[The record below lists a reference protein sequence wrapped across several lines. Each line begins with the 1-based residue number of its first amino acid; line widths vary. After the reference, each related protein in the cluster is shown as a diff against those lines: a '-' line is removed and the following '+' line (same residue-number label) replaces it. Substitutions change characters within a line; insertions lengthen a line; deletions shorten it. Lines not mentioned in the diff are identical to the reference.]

1 MIGDCHTA
9 ALVGSDGSIDWL
21 CIPMFDSPACFAA
34 LLGNSKN
41 GRWLLAPADPP
52 KKVTRRYRGDSL
64 ILETEYETETGAV
77 TVIDCMPPR
86 TREPDLVRMVVGTRG
101 SVKMRMELVIRF
113 DYGWVVPWVQQTK
126 DGIRATAGPD
136 TLVLSTPVELRG
148 EELTTVADFT
158 VSAGERV
165 PFTLLWH
172 ASHEST
178 PAIPDAEEA
187 IRTTEAWW
195 KEWSSQ
201 CKYDGQWRDAVMRSL
216 VVLKG
221 LTFAPTGGIVAAPTM
236 SLPEKIG
243 GGKNWD
249 YRFCWLRD
257 ATFTVYALL
266 NAGYQLE
273 AKEFRDWLVRAVAG
287 LPGELQIAYNILGVR
302 RLTELELDWL
312 SGYENSKPVRVGNA
326 AWNQFQLDVYGE
338 VLDMMY
344 LSRRRGLP
352 ESGEVWAV
360 EKAILKFLEDAWQRP
375 DDGIWETRGPRV
387 PITHSRVMAWV
398 AFDRALKAVEHFGC
412 DGPAEK
418 WRAIRDRIHAEVC
431 EQGFNTQLNSFVQTY
446 GSDQLDGSLLM
457 IPLVG
462 FLEKDDP
469 RLAGTVDAIQERMMY
484 KGFVYRHP
492 SPSGEEGLA
501 EKEGSFLA
509 CSFWMVDC
517 LELLGRHDEAVKLFE
532 RLLSVRNDLG
542 LLAEQYDPLARR
554 QLGNFPQAFSHIGV
568 VNSARN
574 LSMEHGPAKDRH
586 QSSGAAKEKD

>member
-1 MIGDCHTA
+1 MSLPIEQYGMIGDCHTA

-21 CIPMFDSPACFAA
+21 CFPMFDSPACFAA
-34 LLGNSKN
+34 LLGEPKN
-41 GRWLLAPADPP
+41 GRWLLAPADRP
-52 KKVTRRYRGDSL
+52 KNVTRQYRGDSL

-86 TREPDLVRMVVGTRG
+86 TREPDLVRMVVGKRG
-101 SVKMRMELVIRF
+101 TVRMRMELVIRF
-113 DYGWVVPWVQQTK
+113 DYGWVVPWVRQTD
-126 DGIRATAGPD
+126 DGIQAIAGHD
-136 TLVLSTPVELRG
+136 TLVLRTPVKLRG
-148 EELTTVADFT
+148 EEFTTVSDFT

-165 PFTLLWH
+165 PFVLVWH
-172 ASHEST
+172 PSHHAT
-178 PAIPDAEEA
+178 PAIPDADDA
-187 IRTTEAWW
+187 IRSTEKWW
-195 KEWSSQ
+195 QEWASQ
-201 CKYDGQWRDAVMRSL
+201 CNYEGPWRDAVMRSL

-221 LTFAPTGGIVAAPTM
+221 LSYAPTGAMVAAPTM

-243 GGKNWD
+243 GSRNWD
-249 YRFCWLRD
+249 YRYCWLRD

-287 LPGELQIAYNILGVR
+287 LPGELQIAYSILGIR

-312 SGYENSKPVRVGNA
+312 PGYENSKPVRIGNA

-338 VLDMMY
+338 VLDMMH
-344 LSRRRGLP
+344 LSRRRGLQ
-352 ESGEVWAV
+352 SSDAAWAV

-375 DDGIWETRGPRV
+375 DDGIWEVRGPRI
-387 PITHSRVMAWV
+387 PITHSKVMAWV
-398 AFDRALKAVEHFGC
+398 AFDRGVKAVESFGC
-412 DGPAEK
+412 EGPVEK
-418 WRAIRDRIHAEVC
+418 WRQIRDRIHAEVC
-431 EQGFNTQLNSFVQTY
+431 EHGFNSKLNSFVQYY

-469 RLAGTVDAIQERMMY
+469 RLRGTVDAIQKRLMY

-492 SPSGEEGLA
+492 AKAVEELA

-517 LELLGRHDEAVKLFE
+517 LMLLGRHDEATELFE
-532 RLLSVRNDLG
+532 RLLSVRNDVG
-542 LLAEQYDPLARR
+542 LLAEEYDPVAGR
-554 QLGNFPQAFSHIGV
+554 QLGNFPQAFSHIGL

-574 LSMEHGPAKDRH
+574 LTARHGPAKDRH
-586 QSSGAAKEKD
+586 QS